1 MNEAC
6 KILFEYS
13 DFESFAKIGGDNKTN
28 ICKIYHANWEQNG
41 NELKFTISADRFLRN
56 MVQ

>member
-1 MNEAC
+1 MKR
-6 KILFEYS
+6 KILLNILILKVLQKLE
-13 DFESFAKIGGDNKTN
+13 ETIKPIFAKSID
-28 ICKIYHANWEQNG
+28 ANWEQNG